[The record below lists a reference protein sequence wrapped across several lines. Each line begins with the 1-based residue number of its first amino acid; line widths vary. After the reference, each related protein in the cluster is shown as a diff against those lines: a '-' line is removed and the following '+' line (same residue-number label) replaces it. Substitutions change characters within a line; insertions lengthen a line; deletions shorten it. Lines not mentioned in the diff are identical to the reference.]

1 VKVLAWLL
9 KMTMAAC
16 FFTAVSLYATFTAV
30 QVYVSKVLDHYQL
43 GGQME
48 KIEFSDFMAEIGNGL
63 NIMKQPNPLDESAA
77 KGEGDGSQA
86 VTGRNGS
93 SGTGVESGS
102 LAPETGTSG
111 STGTGAETEASEMPD
126 AMAVWSQQSSTGQT
140 QQGQSTGEMAE
151 KKMIVSLEN
160 LQSTKDKISAE
171 DKMKLFSLLVSKL
184 PSEDVQSMSQLMED
198 GITQEELV
206 RMDTIIQSHLT
217 KEEYNQVLDILG
229 KY

>member
-1 VKVLAWLL
+1 MKVMAWLL
-9 KMTMAAC
+9 KMTVAAC

-63 NIMKQPNPLDESAA
+63 NIMKQPNPQDESAA

-93 SGTGVESGS
+93 SETSVEPN
-102 LAPETGTSG
+102 LQAPETGTSG
-111 STGTGAETEASEMPD
+111 STGTGAETDASEMPD
-126 AMAVWSQQSSTGQT
+126 AMAVWSQQSSAGQT
-140 QQGQSTGEMAE
+140 EQSTGGMAD

-184 PSEDVQSMSQLMED
+184 PSEEVQSMSQLMED

-206 RMDTIIQSHLT
+206 RMDTIIQTHLT